1 MEITNNG
8 GGNYCVGSE
17 EAGKMLL
24 NLKPGENTVD
34 QADWDKC
41 KDRPVIK
48 AAVRSGRIVP
58 GGNPGAPPSK
68 AHIVQFEDADRQGM
82 IDSGRVKTSAMKLV
96 EAAAQEKADFEA
108 HPTLG
113 LVESSALSYIATCE
127 DKAILEACYA
137 AFENGKDTRLAVK
150 EALLKRAAELDEAS
164 NDGGD
169 DDSNDSDDSK

>member
-24 NLKPGENTVD
+24 NLSPGVNEDVD
-34 QADWDKC
+34 EEAWNKC
-41 KDRPVIK
+41 KDRPVIQ
-48 AAVRSGRIVP
+48 AAVRSGRLVP

-82 IDSGRVKTSAMKLV
+82 IDSGRVKSPTTKLV
-96 EAAAQEKADFEA
+96 EEAAQEKADFAA

-113 LVESSALSYIATCE
+113 LVENEALEFIAATE
-127 DKAILEACYA
+127 DKAVLEACYE
-137 AFENGKDTRLAVK
+137 AFENGKDARPVVK
-150 EALLKRAAELDEAS
+150 EALMKRAAELDAAN
-164 NDGGD
+164 NDNT
-169 DDSNDSDDSK
+169 DSE